1 MNISF
6 NRKRILEVSIILIFA
21 LSWSGIQAQ
30 DTNSAEPEFLQYT
43 HSQWVDSLM
52 AKMTLDEKV
61 GQLLFARAHSN
72 LGEDHIKHVKQL
84 ITEHKIGGLVFFQ
97 GDPKTQLELMNTYQ
111 ELSDVPL
118 LGAIDGEWG
127 LGMRLEGTISYPFQM
142 ALGAVQDKDLIY
154 RMGKEIGRQVK
165 RTGLDFNF
173 APDADINNN
182 PNNPVINARSFGENK
197 KEVAARAIA
206 YTKGMQEAGI
216 LTSAKHFPGHGD
228 TDVDSHFGLPLLNFS
243 KERLDTLE
251 LYPFKQLIEAGISGV
266 MVGHLNIPALDSSG
280 TPSTLSKPIIT
291 DLLKEK
297 LEFKGLV
304 VTDAMEMKGVT
315 KGHPAGVADRAAA
328 LAGVDILELSEDTE
342 KAVHEIKKAVQEGA
356 LPMEELDTKVRKILA
371 AKQWVGLNHYRPQD
385 SDRILKD
392 LNTPEARFLNRE
404 LVEASLTLI
413 QNKDKILPLK
423 HLDTLKIASLSI
435 GTEHETKF
443 QKSVA
448 RYTQIDAYQLP
459 NEASATQTDSVKQA
473 LTDYNLILLG
483 IHDDSRLPQNKIDF
497 SDPVRDFLKTLN
509 PKNVIVTY
517 FKNPYSLDKLPE
529 LQEAQAIVMAYQDSK
544 LTEDLSGQ
552 LIFGGIG
559 AKGRLPVTIN
569 ENFKFGDGVD
579 SKGGIR
585 LKYTLPEEV
594 GMNSD
599 FLIRKVDSLVNQ
611 ALDVKATPGAQV
623 LLAKD
628 GKVILNK
635 AYGLHRYSDTI
646 KVKREDL
653 YDMAS
658 VTKVSSAL
666 PALMQLADAG
676 KFDVDQYLGDYMP
689 YFKNSNK
696 DHIPF
701 RDILTHQAGFEP
713 YIVYWQNTLRKNGS
727 YKWNTFK
734 PDSSKRYPIKITNN
748 IWLHRNYK
756 KKIYKAIKKSPVSAT
771 KKYKYSGLVFIL
783 LPEMVE
789 RISGEPYQT
798 YIRKHLYDK
807 LGANHMTY
815 NPEHKF
821 PLQQIVPTEDD
832 YLFRHL
838 PVHGTVHDEAAAVM
852 GGVSAN
858 AGIFANANDM
868 AKLMQMYLNNGE
880 YGGERFIDAATVKE
894 WTKTQFLENDNHRGI
909 GFDKPMLGERDENWN
924 TAIDASPKSFGH
936 TGFTGTMVWADP
948 ENNTLFIFLSNRVS
962 PTRNNSRIYQ
972 LNTRT
977 NIQEVIYESLKE
989 GGKD

>member
-1 MNISF
+1 MNIFFS
-6 NRKRILEVSIILIFA
+6 KKQILVIITTLLFVF
-21 LSWSGIQAQ
+21 SWSGIRAQ
-30 DTNSAEPEFLQYT
+30 NTSSGEPEFLQYT
-43 HSQWVDSLM
+43 HSQWVDSLLE
-52 AKMTLDEKV
+52 KMSLEEKI

-72 LGEDHIKHVKQL
+72 LGEDHIRHVENL
-84 ITEHKIGGLVFFQ
+84 IKNHKIGGLVFFQ

-111 ELSDVPL
+111 ALSEVPL

-127 LGMRLEGTISYPFQM
+127 LGMRLKGTISFPFQM
-142 ALGAVQDKDLIY
+142 ALGAVQDQDLIHA
-154 RMGKEIGRQVK
+154 MGKEIARQIK

-173 APDADINNN
+173 APDSDINNN

-197 KEVAARAIA
+197 KEVATRAIA
-206 YTKGMQEAGI
+206 YMKGMQEGGI
-216 LTSAKHFPGHGD
+216 LTTAKHFPGHGD
-228 TDVDSHFGLPLLNFS
+228 TDVDSHLSLPLLNFS
-243 KERLDTLE
+243 KKRLDTLE
-251 LYPFKQLIEAGISGV
+251 LYPFKQLIKAGISGI

-291 DLLKEK
+291 SLLKEE
-297 LEFKGLV
+297 LGFKGLV
-304 VTDAMEMKGVT
+304 VTDAMEMRGVT
-315 KGHPAGVADRAAA
+315 KGHPAGVADRAAV
-328 LAGVDILELSEDTE
+328 LAGNDILELSEDTE
-342 KAVHEIKKAVQEGA
+342 MAIHEIKKAVEEGA
-356 LPMEELDTKVRKILA
+356 LPMEELDAKVRKILA

-385 SDRILKD
+385 SNGILKD
-392 LNTPEARFLNRE
+392 LNTPEARLLNRK

-413 QNKDKILPLK
+413 QNKNKILPVK
-423 HLDTLKIASLSI
+423 HLDTLKIASISI
-435 GTEHETKF
+435 GVEQKTRF
-443 QKSVA
+443 QKSLA
-448 RYTQIDAYQLP
+448 RYTQVDAYQLP
-459 NEASATQTDSVKQA
+459 KDASATQTDSIKQV
-473 LTDYNLILLG
+473 LKGYNLIILG
-483 IHDDSRLPQNKIDF
+483 VHDDSRLPQNKIDF
-497 SDPVRDFLKTLN
+497 SDPIRDFLQTLN
-509 PKNVIVTY
+509 PKNLIVSY

-529 LQEAQAIVMAYQDSK
+529 LQKAEGIVVAYQDSD

-569 ENFKFGDGVD
+569 SDFKSGDGLD
-579 SKGGIR
+579 SEGGIR

-594 GMNSD
+594 GINSG
-599 FLIRKVDSLVNQ
+599 FLFRKVDSLVNQ

-635 AYGLHRYSDTI
+635 AYGLHKYSDTI
-646 KVKREDL
+646 QVKKEDL

-676 KFDVDQYLGDYMP
+676 KFDVDKYLGDYMP

-701 RDILTHQAGFEP
+701 RDILTHQAGFKP

-748 IWLHRNYK
+748 LWLHRNYK

-771 KKYKYSGLVFIL
+771 KKYKYSGLIFIL

-789 RISGEPYQT
+789 RISGVPYQT
-798 YIRKHLYDK
+798 YIREHFYDK

-821 PLQQIVPTEDD
+821 PLKQIVPTEDD
-832 YLFRHL
+832 YVFRHL

-858 AGIFANANDM
+858 AGIFSNANDM

-894 WTKTQFLENDNHRGI
+894 WTKTQFPENDNHRGI

-948 ENNTLFIFLSNRVS
+948 ENNTLFIFLSNRVN
-962 PTRNNSRIYQ
+962 PTRNNGRIYQ

-989 GGKD
+989 GTRE